1 MAQNTTLF
9 EKLFAPLFHKDITYN
24 NQFPSFLDT
33 LEPNIRLEYSNYLD
47 FMRVNQERK
56 QSYKEY
62 DEMDMDIIAAA
73 LDLWADD
80 ATQMSLEDS
89 ESFYIDCENRE
100 VRETL
105 EDMFFHQLHIDDKLW
120 EIVRTFAKYGDYFI
134 RVVGDNDGVKYC
146 DYSLSPD
153 RVVRIDFKGAI
164 AKFIVDEQLQLN
176 PWDIVHFKMPGGVL
190 FPKVGDYQEARS
202 LDDLNNYEN
211 AYTYGRSPLYNARRT
226 WKQLNLIEDSLVLLR
241 LSRSLKR
248 NIFMVNT
255 TGLAEPKVRE
265 MVDTI
270 ANLLKRNKATWV
282 ANGTMESYNQ
292 LMNPAEDIILPVTG
306 EKGSLTIQELGGDA
320 DVQHVADLD
329 YVKNKLYGDLTTPK
343 SYLGI
348 EEGLN
353 GRNTLR
359 MLDVRYA
366 RTIKNLQHVLIIGLE
381 RIGRIHLSLKG
392 LDPFASENDFN
403 IRLPY
408 ISTVEE
414 AEKVD
419 ALSIKLDAVQKEV
432 QLLDQLDPDK
442 KLLDRYE
449 LIVEILQD
457 LGFEEE
463 DISRIVQPKDV
474 MDGEA
479 AASAIGSEG

>member
-1 MAQNTTLF
+1 MAKNQTLL
-9 EKLFAPLFHKDITYN
+9 EKLFAPLFHTDITYN
-24 NQFPSFLDT
+24 NQFPSFLDKM
-33 LEPNIRLEYSNYLD
+33 EPNVRLQYSNYLD
-47 FMRVNQERK
+47 YMRVNQERK

-62 DEMDMDIIAAA
+62 DDMDMDLIAAA

-89 ESFYIDCENRE
+89 ESFYVDCENGE
-100 VRETL
+100 VRESL
-105 EDMFFHQLHIDDKLW
+105 EDMYFHRLHIDDKLW

-134 RVVGDNDGVKYC
+134 RVVGDNEGVKYC
-146 DYSLSPD
+146 DYSLAPE
-153 RVVRIDFKGAI
+153 RVTRIDYKGAI

-190 FPKVGDYQEARS
+190 FPKEGEYREADS
-202 LDDLNNYEN
+202 LDALNNYEN

-255 TGLAEPKVRE
+255 TGLSEPKAWE
-265 MVDTI
+265 MIDRVTS
-270 ANLLKRNKATWV
+270 LLKRNKATWA
-282 ANGTMESYNQ
+282 ANGSMESYNQ
-292 LMNPAEDIILPVTG
+292 LMNPSEDIILPVTG
-306 EKGSLTIQELGGDA
+306 EKGSITVQELGGDA

-329 YVKNKLYGDLTTPK
+329 YTKNKLYGDLKTPK
-343 SYLGI
+343 SYLGF

-381 RIGRIHLSLKG
+381 RIGRIHLSLRG
-392 LDPFASENDFN
+392 LDPFAAENDFN

-408 ISTVEE
+408 ISTIEE
-414 AEKVD
+414 SEKVE
-419 ALSIKLDAVQKEV
+419 ALSTKLDALQKEV

-442 KLLDRYE
+442 NLLDRHKLLHE
-449 LIVEILQD
+449 LMIDLDFTEEQITQILNTQ
-457 LGFEEE
+457 
-463 DISRIVQPKDV
+463 DISNLL
-474 MDGEA
+474 
-479 AASAIGSEG
+479 SSNSIGSEG

>member
-1 MAQNTTLF
+1 MAKNQTLL
-9 EKLFAPLFHKDITYN
+9 EKLFAPLFHNDITYN
-24 NQFPSFLDT
+24 NQFPSFLDKMQ
-33 LEPNIRLEYSNYLD
+33 PNVRLQYSNYLD
-47 FMRVNQERK
+47 FIKVNQERK

-62 DEMDMDIIAAA
+62 EDMDMDIVAAA

-89 ESFYIDCENRE
+89 ASFYVDCDNIA

-105 EDMFFHQLHIDDKLW
+105 EDMYFHQLKIDEKLW

-153 RVVRIDFKGAI
+153 RVTRIDSKGAI
-164 AKFIVDEQLQLN
+164 SAFIVDEQLQLN
-176 PWDIVHFKMPGGVL
+176 PWDIVHFKMPGGIL
-190 FPKVGDYQEARS
+190 FPNSGEVQTASS
-202 LDDLNNYEN
+202 LDDLNNAEN

-241 LSRSLKR
+241 LSRALKR

-255 TGLAEPKVRE
+255 TGLSEPKAWE
-265 MVDTI
+265 MIDRI
-270 ANLLKRNKATWV
+270 SSLLKRNKATWSG
-282 ANGTMESYNQ
+282 AGMESYNQ
-292 LMNPAEDIILPVTG
+292 LLNPAEDIILPISG
-306 EKGSLTIQELGGDA
+306 EKGSIQVQELGGDA
-320 DVQHVADLD
+320 DIQHVADLD
-329 YVKNKLYGDLTTPK
+329 YTKNKLYGDLKTPK
-343 SYLGI
+343 SYLGF

-366 RTIKNLQHVLIIGLE
+366 RTIKNLQHVLILGLD

-392 LDPFASENDFN
+392 MDPFAVQNDFK

-414 AEKVD
+414 AEKVE
-419 ALSIKLDAVQKEV
+419 ALSTKLDALQKEA
-432 QLLDQLDPDK
+432 QLLDQLDSDK
-442 KLLDRYE
+442 NLLDRYE
-449 LIVEILQD
+449 LLNKLLDD
-457 LGFEEE
+457 LEFTEEE
-463 DISRIVQPKDV
+463 RSKVLKAKAVVPE
-474 MDGEA
+474 EA
-479 AASAIGSEG
+479 PAEEK